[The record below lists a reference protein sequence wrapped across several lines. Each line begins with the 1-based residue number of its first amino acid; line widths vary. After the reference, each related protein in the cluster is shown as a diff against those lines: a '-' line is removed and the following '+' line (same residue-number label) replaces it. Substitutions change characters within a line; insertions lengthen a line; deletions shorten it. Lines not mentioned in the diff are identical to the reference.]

1 MPEEIRYFDIPE
13 VARLI
18 RVSARWLADEC
29 RSGRVEHVYIA
40 RKRRFTAAQVE
51 TLMAANTIKALATPE
66 ETARTRAEKNL
77 RRRILP

>member
-1 MPEEIRYFDIPE
+1 MPEEIRYYDIPE
-13 VARLI
+13 VAKLI

-29 RSGRVEHVYIA
+29 RAGRVEHVHIA

-51 TLMAANTIKALATPE
+51 TLMAANTVKAAPTPV

-77 RRRILP
+77 RRRMLP